1 MHIHILGSGAGGGF
15 PQWNCNFSNCNR
27 LRRGEIQ
34 ATPRSQSSITV
45 SANGADWVLFNASPD
60 IRSQL
65 ESFPTL
71 QPARSVRDTAI
82 CAVVLIDAQID
93 HATGLMTLREN
104 DTPLDIFCTDM
115 VHQDLTSGYPLLK
128 VLDHYCGVEWHPIGL
143 DANAAFTIPKAEGLL
158 FTAVVLKSEAPP
170 YSPRRHNPQPGDN
183 IGVFIEDT
191 RSGKRLFYA
200 PGLGQI
206 ESHVLRYM
214 EKSDC
219 LLIDGTVWTDD
230 ELAREGISTKRASEM
245 GHLAQSGEGGMLS
258 VLKPLTRPRKI
269 LIHINNTNPILD
281 ERSPERAQ
289 LDREGIEVAYDGMD
303 ITL

>member
-1 MHIHILGSGAGGGF
+1 MHIHVLGSGAGGGF
-15 PQWNCNFSNCNR
+15 PQWNCNCSNCSR

-34 ATPRSQSSITV
+34 ATPRSQSSISV
-45 SANGADWVLFNASPD
+45 SANGVDWVLFNASPD

-65 ESFPTL
+65 ESFPAM

-104 DTPLDIFCTDM
+104 GIPLEVFCTDM
-115 VHQDLTSGYPLLK
+115 VYQDLTTGYPLLK
-128 VLDHYCGVEWHPIGL
+128 VLDHYCGVEWHPIPL
-143 DANAAFTIPKAEGLL
+143 DPNATFTIPKAEGLR
-158 FTAVVLKSEAPP
+158 FTAVPLKSEAPP
-170 YSPRRHNPQPGDN
+170 YSPRRHNPQLGDN
-183 IGVFIEDT
+183 IGVCVEDT

-214 EKSDC
+214 EEADC

-230 ELAREGISTKRASEM
+230 ELAREGISDKLASEM

-258 VLKPLTRPRKI
+258 VLKTLARPRKI

-289 LDREGIEVAYDGMD
+289 LEREGIEVAYDGMD

>member
-15 PQWNCNFSNCNR
+15 PQWNCNCSNCSR
-27 LRRGEIQ
+27 LRRGEVQ
-34 ATPRSQSSITV
+34 AKPLTQSSIAV
-45 SANGADWVLFNASPD
+45 SVNGVDWILFNASPD

-65 ESFPTL
+65 EAFPAM

-104 DTPLDIFCTDM
+104 DTPLDVYCTET
-115 VHQDLTSGYPLLK
+115 VHQDLTTGYPLLK
-128 VLDHYCGVEWHPIGL
+128 VLDHYCGVEWHPIPLNG
-143 DANAAFTIPKAEGLL
+143 DSAFSIPKAEGLR
-158 FTAVVLKSEAPP
+158 FTAVPLKSEAPP
-170 YSPRRHNPQPGDN
+170 YSPHRHNPQRGDN
-183 IGVFIEDT
+183 IGVCMEDT
-191 RSGKRLFYA
+191 SSGKKLFYA

-206 ESHVLRYM
+206 DPHVLRYM
-214 EKSDC
+214 EDADC

-230 ELAREGISTKRASEM
+230 ELAREGISNKLASEM
-245 GHLAQSGEGGMLS
+245 GHLAQAGEGGMIS

-289 LDREGIEVAYDGMD
+289 LEQAGIEVSYDGMD